1 MQLPNTEEH
10 FYITAEN
17 QKTISV
23 YAYHKEQF
31 FYEETC
37 WEGGHPNPNPSLPP
51 REAGNSSLPLDGAKA
66 EHGFTV
72 AAWTPSA
79 KDCLKVCSLR

>member
-51 REAGNSSLPLDGAKA
+51 VRPATAPSLWMERRQNMDLQWL
-66 EHGFTV
+66 HGLPAPRT
-72 AAWTPSA
+72 A
-79 KDCLKVCSLR
+79 

>member
-51 REAGNSSLPLDGAKA
+51 
-66 EHGFTV
+66 
-72 AAWTPSA
+72 
-79 KDCLKVCSLR
+79 

>member
-10 FYITAEN
+10 FYITADN

-31 FYEETC
+31 FHGETR
-37 WEGGHPNPNPSLPP
+37 WGSEGRTWIYSG
-51 REAGNSSLPLDGAKA
+51 
-66 EHGFTV
+66 
-72 AAWTPSA
+72 
-79 KDCLKVCSLR
+79 